1 MIDQVYIRNANR
13 VVIGIIDTA
22 ESIIWEQ
29 QYYDTGNFEVYCRAS
44 NLNQQL
50 LQIGNFVTRTD
61 NENIGIIESVEIKF
75 EAENGLM
82 IIASGRF
89 AKSILDRRLIYN
101 LSGNTI
107 YPIVFRGNLETA
119 VRNLVS
125 SNIINATDSSRN
137 INFIELGAIAGITDV
152 ITSNTGESADKQ
164 TSYANLLTYTDKLL
178 REYHHGAKI
187 ILNEST
193 KKLQYVVYTGSDRS
207 NGNTDGNNPIVFS
220 QDFDNLISSDYQISN
235 DEWKNAALIGGQGE
249 GTERFCVLMVD
260 PTQTGTNRRE
270 VFIDSSSQSK
280 TYKNSSDEDVE
291 YTDSEYTQL
300 LITDAMQKISEFKEI
315 ETFSGEIDITNSV
328 YKLNR
333 DFYLGDLVTIQDNQI
348 GVYKAVRIIKATEV
362 QDDNGYILS
371 VEFGE

>member
-1 MIDQVYIRNANR
+1 MIDQVYIRNPSR
-13 VVIGIIDTA
+13 VVIGIIDAA

-29 QYYDTGNFEVYCRAS
+29 QYYDTGTFEVYCRATI
-44 NLNQQL
+44 LNQQL

-82 IIASGRF
+82 ITASGRF

-101 LSGNTI
+101 ISGHTI
-107 YPIVFRGNLETA
+107 YPIVFSGNLETA

-137 INFIELGAIAGITDV
+137 INFIELGAVAGITDI

-164 TSYANLLTYTDKLL
+164 TSYANLLSYTDNLL
-178 REYHHGAKI
+178 REYHHGAKM

-193 KKLQYVVYTGSDRS
+193 KKLQYAVYTGMNRS

-220 QDFDNLISSDYQISN
+220 QDFDNLISSDYQTSN
-235 DEWKNAALIGGQGE
+235 MEWKNAALIGGQGE
-249 GTERFCVLMVD
+249 GTERFCVLMAD
-260 PTQTGTNRRE
+260 STQTGINRRE

-280 TYKNSSDEDVE
+280 TYKNNSDQEVE
-291 YTDSEYTQL
+291 YTDAEYTQL

-315 ETFSGEIDITNSV
+315 ESFSGEIDITNSI
-328 YKLNR
+328 YKFNR
-333 DFYLGDLVTIQDNQI
+333 DFFLGDLVTIQDNQI
-348 GVYKAVRIIKATEV
+348 GVYQTVRIIKATEV

>member
-1 MIDQVYIRNANR
+1 MIDQVYIRNQNR
-13 VVIGIIDTA
+13 AVIGIIDAA

-29 QYYDTGNFEVYCRAS
+29 QYYDTGNFEVYCHAS
-44 NLNQQL
+44 SINQQL
-50 LQIGNFVTRTD
+50 LQIGNFVTRSD
-61 NENIGIIESVEIKF
+61 NENIGIIESIEIKF

-101 LSGNTI
+101 ISGHTI
-107 YPIVFRGNLETA
+107 YPIVFSGNLETA

-164 TSYANLLTYTDKLL
+164 TSYANLLSYTDKLL
-178 REYHHGAKI
+178 QEYHHGAKI

-249 GTERFCVLMVD
+249 GTERFCVLMAD
-260 PTQTGTNRRE
+260 STQTGINRRE

-280 TYKNSSDEDVE
+280 TYKNNSDQEVE
-291 YTDSEYTQL
+291 YTDAEYTQL

-315 ETFSGEIDITNSV
+315 ESFSGEIDITNSI
-328 YKLNR
+328 YKFNR

-348 GVYKAVRIIKATEV
+348 GVYQTVRIIKATEV

>member
-1 MIDQVYIRNANR
+1 MIDQVYIRNQNR
-13 VVIGIIDTA
+13 AVIGIIDAA

-29 QYYDTGNFEVYCRAS
+29 QYYDTGNFEVYCHAS
-44 NLNQQL
+44 SINQQL
-50 LQIGNFVTRTD
+50 LQLGNYVTRTD

-75 EAENGLM
+75 EVENGLM
-82 IIASGRF
+82 ITASGRF

-101 LSGNTI
+101 ISGHTI
-107 YPIVFRGNLETA
+107 YPIVFSGNLETA

-137 INFIELGAIAGITDV
+137 INFIELGTVAGITDI

-164 TSYANLLTYTDKLL
+164 TSYANLLSYTDNLL
-178 REYHHGAKI
+178 REYHHGAKM
-187 ILNEST
+187 ILDEST
-193 KKLQYVVYTGSDRS
+193 KKLQYAVYTGMNRS

-235 DEWKNAALIGGQGE
+235 MEWKNAALIGGQGE

-260 PTQTGTNRRE
+260 STQTGINRRE

-280 TYKNSSDEDVE
+280 TYKNNSDQEVE

-315 ETFSGEIDITNSV
+315 ESFSGEIDITNSI
-328 YKLNR
+328 YKFNR

-348 GVYKAVRIIKATEV
+348 GVYQTVRIIKATEV